1 MLGLCVCPEVP
12 HQCCSELLLLAPH
25 LAGPVEVATE
35 LPSSLSRHHVKEVP
49 HEYLM
54 RGHVS
59 TQGGGGRE
67 GRGGGRGREGEEMEG
82 GRVRRKGKNNQLN
95 TSCYG
100 IVER

>member
-1 MLGLCVCPEVP
+1 MLGLCMCPEVP

-35 LPSSLSRHHVKEVP
+35 FPSSLSRHHVKEVP
-49 HEYLM
+49 HEHLM

-67 GRGGGRGREGEEMEG
+67 GRGGRENGRRESEKEGEE
-82 GRVRRKGKNNQLN
+82 
-95 TSCYG
+95 
-100 IVER
+100 